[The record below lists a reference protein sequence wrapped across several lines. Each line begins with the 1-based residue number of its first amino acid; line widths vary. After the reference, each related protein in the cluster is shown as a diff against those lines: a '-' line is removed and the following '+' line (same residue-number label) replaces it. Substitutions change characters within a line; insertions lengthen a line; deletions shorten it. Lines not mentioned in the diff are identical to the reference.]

1 MPRWL
6 IDMRITMK
14 TLLLA
19 FSLLLLA
26 ACGGGAHTESKHSSE
41 HGAALAVEP
50 VKGPHRGRLLTDGD
64 FSVEVAIFET
74 GVPPEFH
81 VYVTDAGQ
89 PVSLA
94 TVTLTID
101 LKRLGGDLSRF
112 TFAPEN
118 DYLKSNISVHEP
130 HSFDVKVTAQY
141 AGKQHIW
148 AYNSYEGRTTIAA
161 DMAAA
166 AEIKTAVA
174 GPGVLRET
182 LALYGTI
189 QPNAERMRS
198 VVARFPGPIRTVAK
212 QIGDTVKAGD
222 TLATI
227 ESNESLQVYTV
238 TAPIAGVI
246 AQRHANP
253 GEAAGNEPLFVIA
266 DFSSV
271 WADLTLFAR
280 DRARLQVGQ
289 RVTIAVAEGEPHS
302 EGTVAFVVP
311 AGTAGNQ
318 SLIARVQLNNKQS
331 QWTPGLFVTGAVT
344 VSETQAPL
352 VVLNSALQTFRDF
365 TVVFAKV
372 GDTYEVRML
381 ELGASDGELTEVL
394 GGLEPGTVYVTD
406 NSYLIKADIEKSGAS
421 HDH

>member
-1 MPRWL
+1 
-6 IDMRITMK
+6 
-14 TLLLA
+14 
-19 FSLLLLA
+19 
-26 ACGGGAHTESKHSSE
+26 
-41 HGAALAVEP
+41 
-50 VKGPHRGRLLTDGD
+50 
-64 FSVEVAIFET
+64 
-74 GVPPEFH
+74 
-81 VYVTDAGQ
+81 
-89 PVSLA
+89 
-94 TVTLTID
+94 
-101 LKRLGGDLSRF
+101 
-112 TFAPEN
+112 
-118 DYLKSNISVHEP
+118 
-130 HSFDVKVTAQY
+130 
-141 AGKQHIW
+141 
-148 AYNSYEGRTTIAA
+148 
-161 DMAAA
+161 MAAA